1 MVVTTPPGKILFF
14 ERIQDPI
21 NRPNFFDTKNHNPTF
36 KRIACS
42 ILIHSLHES
51 MCQHISCLETAQA
64 MFINLCACFHT
75 ISCAAQMN
83 AFNNL
88 LDFNAANF
96 TTDAKMAAHIKD
108 ALNEMEDVPV
118 EFTRNHLA
126 GLILQRRL
134 ASLPEVNMELN

>member
-1 MVVTTPPGKILFF
+1 
-14 ERIQDPI
+14 
-21 NRPNFFDTKNHNPTF
+21 
-36 KRIACS
+36 
-42 ILIHSLHES
+42 
-51 MCQHISCLETAQA
+51 

-108 ALNEMEDVPV
+108 ALNEMEDVRV

-126 GLILQRRL
+126 GLIFN
-134 ASLPEVNMELN
+134 ADLPPSRSQYGT